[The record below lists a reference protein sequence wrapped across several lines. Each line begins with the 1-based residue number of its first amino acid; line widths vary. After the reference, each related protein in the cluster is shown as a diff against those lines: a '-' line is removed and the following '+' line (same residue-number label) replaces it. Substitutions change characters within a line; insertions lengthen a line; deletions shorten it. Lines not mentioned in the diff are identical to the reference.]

1 MDVKKVLRELIR
13 KCRNR
18 MNLARAI
25 DCGVL
30 FAAAGG
36 VMGILCEL
44 SSLIWPFYHAHLA
57 AGLCFAAGLAVGI
70 VYAVFR
76 RADMSQAAR
85 RLDSF
90 GLEER
95 MITAYEW
102 MDRDGD
108 EGSVFAQRQRQD
120 ALACY
125 ERQRDRIR
133 IPLWPDKR
141 HILALCLSA
150 VLTVI
155 LGILPSPVRDQAA
168 IRHQVQEQ
176 IKEEIKELEEL
187 VDALE
192 GVDMDSLTDE
202 QRARLQ
208 ELAETMR
215 RSGEELA
222 AAESWESL
230 GLAMERLDYKYGQ
243 AQQSLEQLAAQMVN
257 PEAAGV
263 ATAQALARAAN
274 PDGGGQVPAQAAV
287 SPGQTGN
294 GTPGTGEG
302 GSPGQQGSGSG
313 NDSGDG
319 SGQGDGSGDGSG
331 QGDGNGD
338 GSGQGDGN
346 GDGSGQGDG
355 NGDGSGQGD
364 GNGDGSGQGDGNGDG
379 SGQGDGSGDGSG
391 QGNGSGNGQGLGN
404 GRGTG
409 SSNAVHDYVSI
420 PNGVADDPSLTG
432 NKYGDENSEY
442 FRQQNGLAWEG
453 EHVDYNSVIGQYTD
467 SAYEGIVN
475 GRYPAGMESVIRD
488 YFENLNK

>member
-36 VMGILCEL
+36 VMGIMCEL

-150 VLTVI
+150 VLAVI

-294 GTPGTGEG
+294 GTPGTGES

-313 NDSGDG
+313 DDS
-319 SGQGDGSGDGSG
+319 
-331 QGDGNGD
+331 
-338 GSGQGDGN
+338 
-346 GDGSGQGDG
+346 
-355 NGDGSGQGD
+355 
-364 GNGDGSGQGDGNGDG
+364 GDG

-453 EHVDYNSVIGQYTD
+453 EHVDYNSVIGRYTD

>member
-57 AGLCFAAGLAVGI
+57 AGLCFVAGLAVGI

-150 VLTVI
+150 VLAVI

-168 IRHQVQEQ
+168 IRHLVQEQ

-313 NDSGDG
+313 DGPDGSGDG

-331 QGDGNGD
+331 QGS
-338 GSGQGDGN
+338 GSGT
-346 GDGSGQGDG
+346 
-355 NGDGSGQGD
+355 
-364 GNGDGSGQGDGNGDG
+364 GDG
-379 SGQGDGSGDGSG
+379 SGQGDGSGDGSGQGSGTGDGSG

-453 EHVDYNSVIGQYTD
+453 EHVDYNSVIGRYTD